1 MDVHAV
7 ADVDAYVVCAFAPE
21 YEVTRLECYDAD
33 WGGYGLLVVA
43 DAWKADAAL
52 CEYVLYK
59 ATAVK
64 ACRCGAAPYVWD
76 TDVLEGGVNDLS
88 ADGVVRHVDV
98 RHGWRVGFRSAW
110 LLWLLWLFLLW
121 LIGFRYGDVYIWL
134 ALFGG
139 VLVVVH
145 VVPEWFA
152 AVPNAGAC
160 FVFEDKKVV
169 ATEFKGGGLGDGLEE
184 AHWYVGG
191 AVDILDR
198 IGGAAFL
205 KLKAGITVYE
215 VEFKYGV
222 GAKELDFLL
231 VFRFPFNVKGSGFHG
246 CEGCLERKIHLT
258 VDGGGLF
265 G

>member
-1 MDVHAV
+1 M
-7 ADVDAYVVCAFAPE
+7 
-21 YEVTRLECYDAD
+21 
-33 WGGYGLLVVA
+33 LVVA
-43 DAWKADAAL
+43 DARKADAAL

-64 ACRCGAAPYVWD
+64 ACRCGAAPYIWD
-76 TDVLEGGVNDLS
+76 ADVLEGSVDDLP
-88 ADGVVRHVDV
+88 ADGVVWYVNVRYGWYVGV
-98 RHGWRVGFRSAW
+98 RHSW
-110 LLWLLWLFLLW
+110 LLRLLWFLRLLW
-121 LIGFRYGDVYIWL
+121 LIGFRYGDVYVRF

-169 ATEFKGGGLGDGLEE
+169 ATEFEGGGLGNGLEE

-191 AVDILDR
+191 AVDVLNR

-205 KLKAGITVYE
+205 KLKAGVTVYE
-215 VEFKYGV
+215 VKFKYGV

-231 VFRFPFNVKGSGFHG
+231 VFRFPFHMKGSGFHG

-258 VDGGGLF
+258 VDDGCLF